1 MDLVLIV
8 LMTAH
13 NLIRKTWTSED
24 EKELLQKPRLRL
36 VLEGCTRRSN

>member
-13 NLIRKTWTSED
+13 NLMTKTWTFED
-24 EKELLQKPRLRL
+24 EKENYCRLRL
-36 VLEGCTRRSN
+36 VLEGCMRRSN